1 MDIIKSL
8 IHKKDKSLD
17 ISAPH
22 SYMMYGVNIHKLT
35 IAKYVE
41 FLKVADD
48 LPEIIFNNAFPDC
61 DNVADL
67 VDSIAK
73 LDKQAILQLVGRLL
87 KTVPTEFCKLIA
99 NLLDFDEKR
108 LLDVNNENALT
119 LNELLEI
126 IIAFIKVNDYSDFFM
141 NVQQLKK
148 TCQKMRENTQE
159 NTGSSVG

>member
-1 MDIIKSL
+1 MNIFNEL

-17 ISAPH
+17 ISAPRSH
-22 SYMMYGVNIHKLT
+22 MLYGVNIHKLT

-67 VDSIAK
+67 IDSIAR

-119 LNELLEI
+119 LNELIEI
-126 IIAFIKVNDYSDFFM
+126 IIAFVEINDYSDFFM
-141 NVQQLKK
+141 NVQSLMK
-148 TCQKMRENTQE
+148 TFHKMSDSTQGH
-159 NTGSSVG
+159 TGSNAG